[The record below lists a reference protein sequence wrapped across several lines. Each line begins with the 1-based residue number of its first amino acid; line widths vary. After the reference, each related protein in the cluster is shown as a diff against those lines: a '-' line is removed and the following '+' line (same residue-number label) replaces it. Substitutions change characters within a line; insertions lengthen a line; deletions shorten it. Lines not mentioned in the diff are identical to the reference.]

1 MLICAGAL
9 LKYIITGSFD
19 LFLNVTKSSIKR
31 RCEAIGCGIPS
42 FYISS
47 CLFLSFSLIF
57 CFVNLFRD
65 SGDFVTRHM
74 K

>member
-9 LKYIITGSFD
+9 LKYIITRSFD

-31 RCEAIGCGIPS
+31 WCEAIGCGIPS

-47 CLFLSFSLIF
+47 CLSLFLSYF